1 METKDTKKTR
11 YMRCEHC
18 GKLIKEGSNIVVD
31 TMRIGAYC
39 NALCWAYAIG
49 QFKETV
55 LTDEEVKDNWGLN
68 KWDVEE

>member
-1 METKDTKKTR
+1 MATKDTKKTR

-18 GKLIKEGSNIVVD
+18 GKLIKEGSSIVVD
-31 TMRIGAYC
+31 KIRIGAYC

-49 QFKETV
+49 QFNETV
-55 LTDEEVKDNWGLN
+55 LTDEEVKDNWGLS